1 MENAI
6 IVLQIAKRA
15 IIMKQLMNS
24 FVIIA
29 FIMQQW
35 MKIKIVY
42 IAQTIVTLVN
52 LMQIKV

>member
-15 IIMKQLMNS
+15 IMMKQLMNS